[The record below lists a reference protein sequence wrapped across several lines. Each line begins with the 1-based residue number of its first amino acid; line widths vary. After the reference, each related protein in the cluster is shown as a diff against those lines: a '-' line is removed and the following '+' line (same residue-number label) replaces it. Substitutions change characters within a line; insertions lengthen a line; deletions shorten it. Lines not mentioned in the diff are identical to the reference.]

1 MEKKFDISDAETVAP
16 AIGIE
21 WQTVRFTP
29 KDLAQGMNVELEHG
43 KRDSQTNVTDDDP
56 ISTAKIAL
64 AHLKESY
71 LYYRDLEILEECEKK
86 LGKIKCKSKSSKSK
100 TPKSKSSKSKSK

>member
-1 MEKKFDISDAETVAP
+1 MEQKFDISDAETVAP

-21 WQTVRFTP
+21 WQMVRFTP

-86 LGKIKCKSKSSKSK
+86 LGKIKCKTTK
-100 TPKSKSSKSKSK
+100 KSKSKKSKK